1 MSIHGYRRRMHLE
14 GLESRKMLSVNGFVN
29 HGVSPDIA
37 GHSNSQ
43 LESGMLPAV
52 VMELTDQVEFQVGLE
67 VLQQVPP
74 GQSPATGLA
83 TLVLNTLTGQ
93 LAIQGDFVELQGEVL
108 GVHLHGPA
116 TLGNQ
121 ADEILSLEFSGY
133 NEGVFS
139 TAATLA
145 IQQINDVING
155 RTYLEI
161 HSSAISAGEIR
172 GQIAPIGTQFR
183 IVGQGES
190 GLIRVGDSFDIEF
203 HAWDQASMQ
212 SVFSAYVDI
221 FFDATLIEVTEI
233 VFSDSFLQSRTGG
246 IQNHHGQVDEVGA
259 VGKLIPDN
267 ETLVFTLRVMALAV
281 GSTKFE
287 ARPADSIFSDISVI
301 GLDGDQRE
309 NTYFKPLPLTISP
322 VRPWQNPRDAGD
334 VNDDGIITPVDVF
347 LIASRIV
354 LEGAG
359 ALSDP
364 LPTAGEP
371 PPYYDVS
378 GDGFVAANDV
388 FLVANT
394 LNTLHMSVAN
404 LSVWSMVPGGSL
416 TQDKDKAKVTD
427 AEIFNNLDLH

>member
-1 MSIHGYRRRMHLE
+1 MHLE
-14 GLESRKMLSVNGFVN
+14 GLESREMLSVHGFVN
-29 HGVSPDIA
+29 RGVSLDVD
-37 GHSNSQ
+37 GHSASQ
-43 LESGMLPAV
+43 LESEMLPAV
-52 VMELTDQVEFQVGLE
+52 VLELTDQVEFQVGLE
-67 VLQQVPP
+67 SLQQVPP
-74 GQSPATGLA
+74 SQSPATGLA

-93 LAIQGDFVELQGEVL
+93 LEIQGDFMELQGEVL
-108 GVHLHGPA
+108 DVHLHGPA
-116 TLGNQ
+116 TPGNH
-121 ADEILSLEFSGY
+121 ADEILSLIFAEN

-139 TAATLA
+139 AATILP
-145 IQQINDVING
+145 IQQIDDVING
-155 RTYLEI
+155 RTYLDI
-161 HSSAISAGEIR
+161 HSSAIPSGEIR

-183 IVGQGES
+183 IVGQDES
-190 GLIRVGDSFDIEF
+190 RLIRVDDSFDIEF

-212 SVFSAYVDI
+212 SVFSAYVDV

-233 VFSDSFLQSRTGG
+233 IFPDSFLQSRTGE

-259 VGKLIPDN
+259 VGRLIPDN
-267 ETLVFTLRVMALAV
+267 ETLVFTLRVMARAA
-281 GSTKFE
+281 GSTRVE

-309 NTYFKPLPLTISP
+309 NTYFKPLPLTILP
-322 VRPWQNPRDAGD
+322 DRPWQNPRDAGD

-359 ALSDP
+359 ALLDP
-364 LPTAGEP
+364 LPTAAEP

-404 LSVWSMVPGGSL
+404 LSVWSMLPGSAF

>member
-1 MSIHGYRRRMHLE
+1 MHLE
-14 GLESRKMLSVNGFVN
+14 GLESREMLSVHGFFN
-29 HGVSPDIA
+29 RGVSPDVD
-37 GHSNSQ
+37 GHSASQ
-43 LESGMLPAV
+43 LESVMLPAV
-52 VMELTDQVEFQVGLE
+52 VLELTDQVEFQVGLE
-67 VLQQVPP
+67 ALQQVPP
-74 GQSPATGLA
+74 SQSPATGLA

-93 LAIQGDFVELQGEVL
+93 LEIQGDFMELQGEVL
-108 GVHLHGPA
+108 DVHLHGPA
-116 TLGNQ
+116 TLGNH
-121 ADEILSLEFSGY
+121 ADEILSLIFSGN
-133 NEGVFS
+133 NEGVLS
-139 TAATLA
+139 AATILP
-145 IQQINDVING
+145 IQQIDDVING
-155 RTYLEI
+155 RTYMDI
-161 HSSAISAGEIR
+161 HSSAIPSGEIR
-172 GQIAPIGTQFR
+172 GQIAPIVTQFR
-183 IVGQGES
+183 IVGQDES

-212 SVFSAYVDI
+212 SVFSAYVDM

-246 IQNHHGQVDEVGA
+246 IQNHNDQVDEVGA
-259 VGKLIPDN
+259 VGRLIPDN
-267 ETLVFTLRVMALAV
+267 ETLVFTLRVMALAA
-281 GSTKFE
+281 GSTMVE

-309 NTYFKPLPLTISP
+309 NTYFKPLPLTILP
-322 VRPWQNPRDAGD
+322 DRPWQNPRDAGD

-404 LSVWSMVPGGSL
+404 LSVWSMLPGGAL